1 MDGLNRLRENSRMKV
16 PKGRLKV
23 AQDVVLGEVGRD
35 RQVPKGRLKITQ
47 DIVLGLLG

>member
-1 MDGLNRLRENSRMKV
+1 
-16 PKGRLKV
+16 
-23 AQDVVLGEVGRD
+23 VGRD